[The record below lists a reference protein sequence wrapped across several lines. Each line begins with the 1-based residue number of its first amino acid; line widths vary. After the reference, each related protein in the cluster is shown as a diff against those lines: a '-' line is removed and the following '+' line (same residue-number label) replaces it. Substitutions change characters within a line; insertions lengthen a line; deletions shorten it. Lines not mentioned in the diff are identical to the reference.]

1 MFTVWWNGC
10 PHQKTS
16 LTTGSRSVPGWR
28 CWESEQ
34 IKLTPHPEQFNR
46 MILDAKYWDKD
57 EPLQLDF
64 AEALNIDNSGQ

>member
-1 MFTVWWNGC
+1 
-10 PHQKTS
+10 
-16 LTTGSRSVPGWR
+16 
-28 CWESEQ
+28 
-34 IKLTPHPEQFNR
+34 